1 MLHHSRHLRILLSLA
16 VLCCLQL
23 SLVMG
28 HDRNPARRN
37 AVSWNLNNRNLP
49 LLSVTDVVRGDL
61 NELLAFPAA
70 EFSFPISQPLA
81 YSTNCD
87 CYSMTVVT
95 KGSSTLRVVQLWRVT
110 AGFYRSQN
118 GPYLELEDFGPLT
131 SVTAL
136 DGTRYLFA
144 EVGTGE
150 RRCASIHTQTGNH
163 LLIDYT
169 AEGLIRRLRDSS
181 SRTVIPG
188 YKEGRIVSL
197 NQTWTDR
204 TGAHSQTTVVVP

>member
-1 MLHHSRHLRILLSLA
+1 MLHHTRYIRILLGLA
-16 VLCCLQL
+16 ALCCLQL

-37 AVSWNLNNRNLP
+37 TVSWNLNNRNLP
-49 LLSVTDVVRGDL
+49 LLSVPNVVRGDL
-61 NELLAFPAA
+61 NDWIAYPAT
-70 EFSFPISQPLA
+70 EFSFPITQPLS
-81 YSTNCD
+81 YSTSCD

-95 KGSSTLRVVQLWRVT
+95 KESATLRVVQLWRVT

-118 GPYLELEDFGPLT
+118 GPYLELEVFGPLT
-131 SVTAL
+131 AVTAL

-150 RRCASIHTQTGNH
+150 RLCASIHTLAGNY

-169 AEGLIRRLRDSS
+169 AEGLISRLRDSS
-181 SRTVIPG
+181 SRTVVPG
-188 YKEGRIVSL
+188 YQDGRIVSL
-197 NQTWTDR
+197 TQTWTDR
-204 TGAHSQTTVVVP
+204 IGAHSQTTVVVP